1 MKVGLLRVLRIL
13 RGIGL
18 FTLVACSLIGLGL
31 LAYFT
36 IGWQP
41 LPASAPSSSKVYH
54 PPFAEA
60 GAQALQAMQHA
71 QRQQQFPALT
81 AAVGY
86 QGQLIW
92 TGAVGFADVAA
103 EQAATELSQFRI
115 GSTSKA
121 VKATALARAVA
132 AGTLDLDTPI
142 STYHQA
148 LPNPLW
154 HAFTLRQL
162 MSHTAGLPGYEQ
174 NTDWLGAIRTLHK
187 QHHYADVDDS
197 LDLFDSA
204 ELMYP
209 AGEQFLYSSFDV
221 NLASSVLQHAV
232 KQPFLDYVA
241 AEVSKPLQLASLKAA
256 GESYPWQTQFY
267 QQRSDGQ
274 IKPHW
279 PVDLSQKWAGGGMA
293 ASSQDLVKL
302 GMAWL
307 DPTFIPSQVQQQ
319 FWRKQRL
326 SNGDMNPQNY
336 ALGWRYS
343 QRNFFYCDEANL
355 LSKEIIWVHHGGVS
369 DGAQSW
375 LVIYP
380 QYQLVLAMNTN
391 TVKENYCDFAGQ
403 AAAIVRPFMQQIA
416 PELFK
421 PLE

>member
-1 MKVGLLRVLRIL
+1 MKLGFFRML
-13 RGIGL
+13 RGFGL
-18 FTLVACSLIGLGL
+18 FILAVFSLIGLGVFG
-31 LAYFT
+31 YFSL
-36 IGWQP
+36 GWQSIPTSVPSNNQLYQP
-41 LPASAPSSSKVYH
+41 LFLDAAAH
-54 PPFAEA
+54 
-60 GAQALQAMQHA
+60 ALQAMQQA
-71 QRQQQFPALT
+71 QQQQQLPALT

-86 QGQLIW
+86 RGQLIW
-92 TGAVGFADVAA
+92 TGAVGYADVAQG
-103 EQAATELSQFRI
+103 QAATERSQFRI

-121 VKATALARAVA
+121 VTATALARAVA
-132 AGTLDLDTPI
+132 AGQLDLDAPI
-142 STYHQA
+142 SSYHRA

-154 HAFTLRQL
+154 QRFTVRQL

-204 ELMYP
+204 KLMYP
-209 AGEQFLYSSFDV
+209 AGEQFLYSSLDV

-232 KQPFLDYVA
+232 KRPFLDYVA
-241 AEVSKPLQLASLKAA
+241 TEVSMPLQLSSLKAA
-256 GESYPWQTQFY
+256 GEKDPAQVQFY

-293 ASSQDLVKL
+293 ASSQDLVRL

-307 DPTFIPSQVQQQ
+307 DPQFIPSHIQQQ
-319 FWRKQRL
+319 FWTKQRL
-326 SNGDMNPQNY
+326 NNGEMNPQNY
-336 ALGWRYS
+336 ALGWRVS
-343 QRNFFYCDEANL
+343 QRNFFYCDEKNTL
-355 LSKEIIWVHHGGVS
+355 NKEIIWIHHGGVS

-416 PELFK
+416 PELFTNS
-421 PLE
+421 L